1 MALWTAEVFV
11 NSNVGRITTEVEAA
25 TPYGAKEQIYAK
37 HGKVQQIVNLRQ
49 VSRNSSSSSDGDFSI
64 EGIGTLIGIG
74 FAIWLFMTFTPIV
87 LMSIGGAAG
96 AWISEKITGQT
107 VSEYAERADD
117 SGHWKF
123 LTVLAITL
131 ILGGY
136 GFVKGVELKKGFD
149 APSSPPAQIK
159 SK

>member
-1 MALWTAEVFV
+1 MPTYRAEVFV
-11 NSNVGRITTEVEAA
+11 NSNVGTITTEVESA
-25 TPYGAKEQIYAK
+25 TSYGAKEQIYAK
-37 HGKVQQIVNLRQ
+37 HGNVQSITNLRQ
-49 VSRNSSSSSDGDFSI
+49 VSKNSNFSSDDSISI
-64 EGIGTLIGIG
+64 ESIGTLIGIG
-74 FAIWLFMTFTPIV
+74 FVIWIFISFTPII

-96 AWISEKITGQT
+96 AWISEKITGQSI
-107 VSEYAERADD
+107 SEYAERTDD

-131 ILGGY
+131 IFGGY

-149 APSSPPAQIK
+149 SPSSPPAQIK